1 MASVTSRPRR
11 SGDGWVGMRRQVY
24 VASGSVRQERWA
36 SVVEC
41 LPADNCLDRDRWRR
55 VLHVQSAASLR
66 L

>member
-1 MASVTSRPRR
+1 MLLPVPERERMA
-11 SGDGWVGMRRQVY
+11 GVGMRRQVY
-24 VASGSVRQERWA
+24 VASESVRQERWA
-36 SVVEC
+36 SAVEC